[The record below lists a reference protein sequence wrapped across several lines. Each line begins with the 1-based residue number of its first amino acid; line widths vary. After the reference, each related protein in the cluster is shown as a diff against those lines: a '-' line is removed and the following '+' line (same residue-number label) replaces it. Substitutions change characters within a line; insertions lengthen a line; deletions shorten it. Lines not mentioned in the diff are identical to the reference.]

1 MEDPDADTLASS
13 PKPNAASSM
22 HLHAEIGSPKHKI
35 KQCSKHGPI
44 RPQYHFLVQQ
54 KKSQMIIM

>member
-22 HLHAEIGSPKHKI
+22 HLHAEIGS
-35 KQCSKHGPI
+35 SMHGKPDI
-44 RPQYHFLVQQ
+44 FVGM
-54 KKSQMIIM
+54 KK